1 MQWQWSRTSWTLPF
15 VQCLHINLDAW
26 AIVLKCIVE
35 HQSQLIVV
43 VDDADDEHTTMMT
56 VMNLLLRCQYGWFY
70 ILILFCSKRFCLF
83 VWSTASCLYLC
94 VTPNRS
100 FQQLNTLLTQRSF
113 KISFITIYFACKL
126 RQFTTEFRWK
136 KIVVNFCFWSEQRVR
151 VGKKATFYQ
160 TTSQIA
166 WVHVTLFQWTWA
178 WHELQLRAIAS
189 THAIRSWNNAK
200 LLLLHTMI
208 LIEWVFSFFL
218 SFFLL
223 RRAHKNSLFLLPSW
237 ILCES
242 LTSRQNM
249 KKNS

>member
-1 MQWQWSRTSWTLPF
+1 MLTTSTQQWWQWWICCSDVNMDDFTFSFFFVQSVFVCLFDQLRRVCTFVSPQIDRSNNWTLYWHNAHSKF
-15 VQCLHINLDAW
+15 HSSLFI
-26 AIVLKCIVE
+26 
-35 HQSQLIVV
+35 
-43 VDDADDEHTTMMT
+43 
-56 VMNLLLRCQYGWFY
+56 LR
-70 ILILFCSKRFCLF
+70 
-83 VWSTASCLYLC
+83 VNC
-94 VTPNRS
+94 VS
-100 FQQLNTLLTQRSF
+100 LQQN
-113 KISFITIYFACKL
+113 FA
-126 RQFTTEFRWK
+126 EK